1 MSQWRSRLRA
11 SWARARTWSPCC
23 ATLASVISVWM
34 STSSPEREALQQRS
48 ALVVGVGGLGCP
60 VALAL
65 AEAGLGRIVLCD
77 DDLVDSTNLH
87 RQILFDE
94 ADVGTDKLR
103 AAERAL
109 YRFGARAGS
118 IELVRSRFLP
128 DNARELARSVD
139 VVIEGADNFATKFLC
154 ADACFLEQRP
164 VVHGAAVRLRATV
177 LSVAPRGAPCY
188 RCLFEDLPGGAA
200 APNCAEA
207 GVLGPVVGLAG
218 ALMADRALSVLL
230 ADAAVF
236 GQLLS
241 YDGKADRARELALSA
256 RRDCALCSSVRQIDS
271 IHYERYTAP
280 SCAA

>member
-1 MSQWRSRLRA
+1 
-11 SWARARTWSPCC
+11 
-23 ATLASVISVWM
+23 M
-34 STSSPEREALQQRS
+34 STSNPERDALQYKS

-65 AEAGLGRIVLCD
+65 AEAGVGRIVLCD
-77 DDLVDSTNLH
+77 DDIVDVSNLH
-87 RQILFDE
+87 RQILFDD
-94 ADVGTDKLR
+94 ADVGTDKLS

-109 YRFGARAGS
+109 YRAGARPGS
-118 IELVRSRFLP
+118 IALVRSRLLP
-128 DNARELARSVD
+128 ENARDLARSVD

-177 LSVAPRGAPCY
+177 LSVAALGAPCY
-188 RCLFEDLPGGAA
+188 RCLFEDLPGAA

-207 GVLGPVVGLAG
+207 GVLGPVVGFAG

-230 ADAAVF
+230 GDATLF
-236 GQLLS
+236 GSVTS
-241 YDGKADRARELALSA
+241 YDAKTDRAREFALAA
-256 RRDCALCSSVRQIDS
+256 RTRCPLCGPEHSIDS
-271 IHYERYTAP
+271 IRYDRYTAP

>member
-1 MSQWRSRLRA
+1 
-11 SWARARTWSPCC
+11 
-23 ATLASVISVWM
+23 M
-34 STSSPEREALQQRS
+34 STSSPERAALQHRS

-65 AEAGLGRIVLCD
+65 ATAGVGRIVLCD
-77 DDLVDSTNLH
+77 DDTVDVTNLH
-87 RQILFDE
+87 RQILFSE
-94 ADVGTDKLR
+94 ADVGTDKLD
-103 AAERAL
+103 AAQREL
-109 YRFGARAGS
+109 YRAGARPGS

-128 DNARELARSVD
+128 ENARTLARSVD
-139 VVIEGADNFATKFLC
+139 VVIEGADNFATKFLA
-154 ADACFLEQRP
+154 ADACFLEARP

-177 LSVAPRGAPCY
+177 LCVAALGAPCY

-230 ADAAVF
+230 GDASVF
-236 GQLLS
+236 GRLVS
-241 YDGKADRARELALSA
+241 YDAKADRIRELTLTGRSS
-256 RRDCALCSSVRQIDS
+256 CALCGGEPQIDS
-271 IHYERYTAP
+271 ITYERYTAP

>member
-1 MSQWRSRLRA
+1 
-11 SWARARTWSPCC
+11 
-23 ATLASVISVWM
+23 M
-34 STSSPEREALQQRS
+34 STSSPERDALQHKS

-77 DDLVDSTNLH
+77 DDLVDTTNLH
-87 RQILFDE
+87 RQILFAE
-94 ADVGTDKLR
+94 SDVGTDKLE

-109 YRFGARAGS
+109 YRFGARPGS

-128 DNARELARSVD
+128 ENARELARSVD
-139 VVIEGADNFATKFLC
+139 VVLEGADNFATKFLC

-177 LSVAPRGAPCY
+177 LCVAAAGAPCY
-188 RCLFEDLPGGAA
+188 RCLFEDLPSGAA

-207 GVLGPVVGLAG
+207 GVLGPVVGFAG

-230 ADAAVF
+230 GDLSVF
-236 GQLLS
+236 GNLVS
-241 YDGKADRARELALSA
+241 FDGKADRARELTLSA
-256 RRDCALCSSVRQIDS
+256 RPSCALCSSERS
-271 IHYERYTAP
+271 ITTISYDRYTAA

>member
-1 MSQWRSRLRA
+1 
-11 SWARARTWSPCC
+11 
-23 ATLASVISVWM
+23 M
-34 STSSPEREALQQRS
+34 STSNPERGALQHKS

-65 AEAGLGRIVLCD
+65 AEAGVGRIVLCD

-87 RQILFDE
+87 RQILFGE
-94 ADVGTDKLR
+94 ADVGSDKLD

-109 YRFGARAGS
+109 YRAGALPGS
-118 IELVRSRFLP
+118 IQLVRSRLLP
-128 DNARELARSVD
+128 ENARDLVRGVD
-139 VVIEGADNFATKFLC
+139 IVLEGADNFATKFLC
-154 ADACFLEQRP
+154 ADACALERRP

-177 LSVAPRGAPCY
+177 LCVAASGAPCY

-218 ALMADRALSVLL
+218 ALMADRALSALL
-230 ADAAVF
+230 GEASVF
-236 GQLLS
+236 GTLVS
-241 YDGKADRARELALSA
+241 YDAKTDRAREVALRA
-256 RRDCALCSSVRQIDS
+256 RAQCALCSPERSIDS
-271 IHYERYTAP
+271 ITYDRYAAP

>member
-1 MSQWRSRLRA
+1 
-11 SWARARTWSPCC
+11 
-23 ATLASVISVWM
+23 M
-34 STSSPEREALQQRS
+34 STSSPERDALQHKS

-94 ADVGTDKLR
+94 ADVGTDKLD

-109 YRFGARAGS
+109 YRLGARPGS
-118 IELVRSRFLP
+118 VELVRSRFLP

-154 ADACFLEQRP
+154 ADACFLEGRP

-177 LSVAPRGAPCY
+177 LCVAGTGAPCY
-188 RCLFEDLPGGAA
+188 RCLFEDLPNGAA

-207 GVLGPVVGLAG
+207 GVLGPVVGFAG

-230 ADAAVF
+230 GDRSVF
-236 GQLLS
+236 GNLVS
-241 YDGKADRARELALSA
+241 FDGKTDRVRQLTLAARAG
-256 RRDCALCSSVRQIDS
+256 CALCSRERNIDT
-271 IHYERYTAP
+271 IRYDRYTAA

>member
-1 MSQWRSRLRA
+1 
-11 SWARARTWSPCC
+11 
-23 ATLASVISVWM
+23 M
-34 STSSPEREALQQRS
+34 STSSPERGALQHKS

-60 VALAL
+60 AALAL
-65 AEAGLGRIVLCD
+65 AEAGVGRILLAD
-77 DDLVDSTNLH
+77 DDLVEITNLH

-94 ADVGTDKLR
+94 RDIGMDKLS

-109 YRFGARAGS
+109 YRLGARPGS

-128 DNARELARSVD
+128 ENARELARQVD

-164 VVHGAAVRLRATV
+164 VVHGAAVRWQATV
-177 LSVAPRGAPCY
+177 LSVAESGAPCY
-188 RCLFEDLPGGAA
+188 RCLFEDLPSGEA

-207 GVLGPVVGLAG
+207 GVLGPVVGFAG

-230 ADAAVF
+230 GDRAVF
-236 GQLLS
+236 GSIVS
-241 YDGKADRARELALSA
+241 YDGKTDRARAVSVAA
-256 RRDCALCSSVRQIDS
+256 RAHCALCGPERNIDS
-271 IHYERYTAP
+271 ISYARYTAP

>member
-1 MSQWRSRLRA
+1 
-11 SWARARTWSPCC
+11 
-23 ATLASVISVWM
+23 M
-34 STSSPEREALQQRS
+34 STSSPERGALQHKS

-65 AEAGLGRIVLCD
+65 AEAGVGRILLAD
-77 DDLVDSTNLH
+77 DDLVEITNLH

-94 ADVGTDKLR
+94 RDVGADKLS

-109 YRFGARAGS
+109 YRLGARAGS

-128 DNARELARSVD
+128 DNARELARQVD

-154 ADACFLEQRP
+154 ADACFLEHRP
-164 VVHGAAVRLRATV
+164 VVHGAAVRWQATV
-177 LSVAPRGAPCY
+177 LSVAESGAPCY
-188 RCLFEDLPGGAA
+188 RCLFEDLPSGEA

-207 GVLGPVVGLAG
+207 GVLGPVVGFAG

-230 ADAAVF
+230 GDRAVF
-236 GQLLS
+236 GHIVS
-241 YDGKADRARELALSA
+241 YDGKTDRARAISVAA
-256 RRDCALCSSVRQIDS
+256 RARCALCGPERNIDS
-271 IHYERYTAP
+271 ISYARYTAP